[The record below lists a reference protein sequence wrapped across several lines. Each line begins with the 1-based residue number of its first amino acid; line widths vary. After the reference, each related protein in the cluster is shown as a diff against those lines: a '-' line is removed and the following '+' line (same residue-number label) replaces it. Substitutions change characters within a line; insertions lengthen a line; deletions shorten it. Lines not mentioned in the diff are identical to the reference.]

1 MLDFSF
7 ARFSRLLCALMA
19 LLIFPALACQAQKNV
34 PGVTPTSI
42 LIGSCAPLDGPASFL
57 GMQIE
62 LGALTYFHM
71 VNDQGGVHG
80 RTIELHFFD
89 DGYDPEKTAKCFDRL
104 NKQEVFAIGFLVGTS
119 TSLRYV
125 PLAEADKIP
134 VVGLFTG
141 APQLYEPPK
150 HYVICVRASYADEAH
165 VLVDNL
171 WKARGIRKI
180 GLIYQDDAFGKAV
193 LDEVE
198 GALSAHQG
206 SLVATGK
213 FPRNTLEV
221 AEGMKAVRE
230 AKPEAVILAGPY
242 APVGAILKQAHS
254 TGWNPMFLAT
264 SFAAPEG
271 LVRAAGSDADGV
283 IISEVVPGYDRT
295 DVPTAKLYRAALE
308 KYSQGTSPSYVS
320 FEGFVDAMV
329 LVEGL
334 KRAGKDLT
342 REKLIS
348 AIESIQNQDVG
359 LGPRFMLD
367 YGAKDHKGFE
377 SVDAIVMRGGRA
389 VQITD
394 WKNLPTQ

>member
-1 MLDFSF
+1 MHEFSF
-7 ARFSRLLCALMA
+7 ARSVRWLCALMT
-19 LLIFPALACQAQKNV
+19 LLIFPALACQAQRNA
-34 PGVTPTSI
+34 PGVTATSI
-42 LIGSCAPLDGPASFL
+42 RIGSCAPLDGPASFL

-62 LGALTYFHM
+62 FGALTYFHM
-71 VNDQGGVHG
+71 VNDEGGIHG

-89 DGYDPEKTAKCFDRL
+89 DGYDPEKATKCFERL
-104 NKQEVFAIGFLVGTS
+104 NKQDVFAIGFLVGTS
-119 TSLRYV
+119 TSLKYV
-125 PLAEADKIP
+125 SLAENEKMPI
-134 VVGLFTG
+134 VGLFTG
-141 APQLYEPPK
+141 APQFYEPPK
-150 HYVICVRASYADEAH
+150 HYVICVRASDADEAH

-171 WKARGIRKI
+171 WKARGIRRI

-198 GALSAHQG
+198 SALSAHQS
-206 SLVATGK
+206 SLVASGK

-230 AKPEAVILAGPY
+230 AKPEAVILAGSY
-242 APVGAILKQAHS
+242 APVAAILKQAHS
-254 TGWNPMFLAT
+254 TGWNPLFLAT
-264 SFAAPEG
+264 SSAGTEG

-283 IISEVVPGYDRT
+283 IITEVVPGYDRT

-308 KYSQGTSPSYVS
+308 KYAGGTPPSYVS
-320 FEGFVDAMV
+320 FEGFIDAMV
-329 LVEGL
+329 MVEGL

-359 LGPRFMLD
+359 LGPKFMLD
-367 YGAKDHKGFE
+367 YGAKDHKGFD
-377 SVDAIVMRGGRA
+377 SVDAVVMRNGKP
-389 VQITD
+389 VPITD